1 MNAILGFSQLLE
13 YESLPPH
20 QLAYVQEIHRAGDY
34 LLELINEL
42 LDLARIESGKMVA
55 VSQPVNLAAAI
66 NAATEITQPLM
77 NAKQIHL
84 INQCPTGESVLAD
97 PTRLRQIL
105 VNLLSNAAKY
115 NLSGGYINISCHDQ
129 NNGFLRLCVTDTGLG
144 IPLEKQAYLFKP
156 FERLGAEFT
165 EVEGTGIGLALSK
178 QLTELMGGQV
188 GLTVRSAKARRSG
201 LNCRLQQKPQTL
213 KSRYHKIKRL
223 SPANRNK
230 RCCISKTMPQTCV
243 WLKPCSGN
251 NRI

>member
-1 MNAILGFSQLLE
+1 MKDQNKISELNPYSFDLSAIYRKSNTIFHAIQSNNLVFFVGSGVSKAYNPDIPNWSELLNSLLSEVNISNEEKKEEIIYLIKKTQHLFFFSIFRVKEIQKMLE
-13 YESLPPH
+13 FVIHVIHRESLCRLCRFDH
-20 QLAYVQEIHRAGDY
+20 VMIAGDY

-129 NNGFLRLCVTDTGLG
+129 SYR
-144 IPLEKQAYLFKP
+144 
-156 FERLGAEFT
+156 
-165 EVEGTGIGLALSK
+165 
-178 QLTELMGGQV
+178 
-188 GLTVRSAKARRSG
+188 
-201 LNCRLQQKPQTL
+201 
-213 KSRYHKIKRL
+213 
-223 SPANRNK
+223 
-230 RCCISKTMPQTCV
+230 
-243 WLKPCSGN
+243 
-251 NRI
+251 